1 MSFASS
7 RHKLAQSLQSAS
19 TLYVEKGVCY
29 ALLGYDVGLSIDLD
43 EAERCIV
50 LTKQRETI
58 KHKHPAPRYFEYT
71 PSPLRVRQ
79 EIRPI
84 ALGGYSSD
92 TQVDAVIYD
101 FGAISVSYRI
111 PLAGPFSSLLDL
123 SEDLE
128 NNPLLLADSRRRV
141 ETLLETIRRAVVKPN
156 IADCVEEYAIFQ
168 IESLTTPCP
177 VREVVTKYGQEIAQL
192 LRAERHTL
200 SDEEMD
206 DALICRIAFGPED
219 MTIIDWNAAL
229 VFDVDADDV
238 LAVLEF
244 ANMELLEMR
253 YLDQQLDKALDEA
266 YDTLSKSPWIRFRLL
281 RSSTADLR
289 QIAQLQVDSALLFEG
304 VNNALKLLGDQYLA
318 RVYRLTSQRFHLAEW
333 DASIMRK
340 LQTLESIYEKISDQ
354 ATTRRMEVLEW
365 IIILLIALS
374 ILLPFL
380 PGFPGH

>member
-7 RHKLAQSLQSAS
+7 GQKLAQSLQPVS

-71 PSPLRVRQ
+71 PSPLRVMQ
-79 EIRPI
+79 EIQPI

-92 TQVDAVIYD
+92 TKVDAVIYD

-111 PLAGPFSSLLDL
+111 PLVGSFSSLLDL
-123 SEDLE
+123 SENLE
-128 NNPLLLADSRRRV
+128 HNPLLLADSRRRV

-177 VREVVTKYGQEIAQL
+177 VRELVTKYGQEIAQL

-200 SDEEMD
+200 SDEEVD

-266 YDTLSKSPWIRFRLL
+266 YEALSKSPWTKFRLL
-281 RSSTADLR
+281 RSSSADLR
-289 QIAQLQVDSALLFEG
+289 RIAQLQVDSALLFEG

-318 RVYRLTSQRFHLAEW
+318 RVYRLISQRFHLAEW

-374 ILLPFL
+374 ILLPFF